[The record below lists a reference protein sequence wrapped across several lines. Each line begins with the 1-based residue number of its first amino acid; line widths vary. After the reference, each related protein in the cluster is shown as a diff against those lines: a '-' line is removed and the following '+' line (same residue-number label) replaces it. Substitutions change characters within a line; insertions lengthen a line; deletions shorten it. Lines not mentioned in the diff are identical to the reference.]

1 MFICMFA
8 ILKYNHCNYFYFGFA
23 RSSIW
28 KITPLMITTR
38 ALTGI
43 AAVFISLPLLA
54 APIPSEQK
62 VNGFALGCQTDTLV
76 RASVLAAIEKAADA
90 GGKLVEFAPNQS
102 VSDEAASDKWDHNV
116 SDQSAA
122 RVKDKLSQHGIRAVS
137 YGVVDIPNNEAA
149 ARKIFEFAKKLD
161 LHAITTGSV
170 DSLDLI
176 ESLAKEYDIFVAIAH
191 QPKRLS
197 AQGTGGHQAEDTT
210 YKLWHPE
217 YLRDLV
223 AKRDRHI
230 GICADLGHWQTSGF
244 KAVECLKL
252 LEGRLITVRAKER
265 AALGPGQSDIPLGT
279 GITDMPAVLTE
290 LKRQKFEG
298 PLTLSIPDDGT
309 DPVPKLKQAVDFVR
323 NWKPPSP

>member
-1 MFICMFA
+1 MNPTHTLPVLA
-8 ILKYNHCNYFYFGFA
+8 
-23 RSSIW
+23 
-28 KITPLMITTR
+28 
-38 ALTGI
+38 ALLFT
-43 AAVFISLPLLA
+43 LPLLA
-54 APIPSEQK
+54 APVPNEQK
-62 VNGFALGCQTDTLV
+62 VNGFALGCQTDTLS
-76 RASVLAAIEKAADA
+76 RASVLTAIEKAADA
-90 GGKLVEFAPNQS
+90 GGKLIEFVPNQF

-116 SDQSAA
+116 SDQAAA

-137 YGVVDIPNNEAA
+137 YGVVEIPNNEAA

-161 LHAITTGSV
+161 LYAITTGSV

-197 AQGTGGHQAEDTT
+197 AQGIGGRQAEDTS

-230 GICADLGHWQTSGF
+230 GICADLGHWQSSGF

-252 LEGRLITVRAKER
+252 LEGRLVTVRAKER
-265 AALGPGQSDIPLGT
+265 AALGTGQADIPLGT

-298 PLTLSIPDDGT
+298 PLTLGIPDDAT
-309 DPVPKLKQAVDFVR
+309 DPVPKLKQAVDFIR
-323 NWKPPSP
+323 NWRPVSP